1 MTGTEAAQK
10 ARSGGEEAET
20 RTSSGER
27 PATTP
32 PEAHDTERPGGT
44 PSFRARQHT
53 LIGVAPAA
61 PIVSGRPS
69 QPFDDAS
76 ELPGVAP
83 AQQPPVSELR
93 PRQERAAETG
103 APSIDASPLQGP
115 KHTLD
120 AISIAETP
128 ILVKRRSRTTAIIV
142 TLVAAIA
149 VVICVLLL
157 GRRIARRAD
166 VPAAPTTPQAIT
178 SVSLPAEPPL
188 MPPASTTEAP
198 SSPADPGRDGKRRA
212 SRQTTEA
219 QAPEGEPDVVAQQVT
234 CDGDDE
240 ALSEGERGRGAGLR
254 GAPPPLA
261 LRHDRFELRARELVC
276 GAGRA

>member
-1 MTGTEAAQK
+1 MTGSEAAQK

-61 PIVSGRPS
+61 PIVSGRPQTPS
-69 QPFDDAS
+69 ETFDDAS
-76 ELPGVAP
+76 EVPSVAP
-83 AQQPPVSELR
+83 PQPPPVSELR
-93 PRQERAAETG
+93 PRQERALG
-103 APSIDASPLQGP
+103 IGPGSDAPPLDASPPQGP

-120 AISIAETP
+120 AISIAEAP
-128 ILVKRRSRTTAIIV
+128 ILVKRRSRTTAIVV

-149 VVICVLLL
+149 VVICVLI

-178 SVSLPAEPPL
+178 SVSVPAEPPL
-188 MPPASTTEAP
+188 MPASTTEGPLAP
-198 SSPADPGRDGKRRA
+198 PSPAATASGEHPGKPPKPKHAKGN
-212 SRQTTEA
+212 
-219 QAPEGEPDVVAQQVT
+219 
-234 CDGDDE
+234 
-240 ALSEGERGRGAGLR
+240 
-254 GAPPPLA
+254 PPP
-261 LRHDRFELRARELVC
+261 HNKSRAM
-276 GAGRA
+276 ATAKP